1 MAVLATIGW
10 FLKRVFW
17 FVIDNW
23 KVVLP
28 VVLVLV
34 ASIWLYRACSR
45 PPKLDEKAIQKAQQA
60 IAEQDRKAMVE
71 ILAESDTKEAEIDS
85 NLKQIELD
93 REAAKKNYTGLSNE
107 QLGAELERR
116 AKE

>member
-1 MAVLATIGW
+1 MAIFATIWW

-17 FVIDNW
+17 FCIDNW

-28 VVLVLV
+28 AVVLLIGV
-34 ASIWLYRACSR
+34 IWLYRACNR

-60 IAEQDRKAMVE
+60 IAENDRKKMLEV
-71 ILAESDTKEAEIDS
+71 LAESDTAEDAIDS
-85 NLKQIELD
+85 NIKQIELD
-93 REAAKKNYTGLSNE
+93 REAAKKNYTGLSNDE
-107 QLGAELERR
+107 LAAELERR